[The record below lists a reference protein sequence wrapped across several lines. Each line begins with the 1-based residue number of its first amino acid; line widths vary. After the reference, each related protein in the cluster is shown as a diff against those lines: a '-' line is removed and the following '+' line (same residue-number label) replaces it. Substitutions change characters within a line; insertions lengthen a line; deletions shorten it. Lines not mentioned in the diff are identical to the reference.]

1 MTQPDFEAYAK
12 AAAATLDLPLT
23 PAHLPGIVATLQIAA
38 GAAALIARVPLTV
51 EDEPAPVFC
60 ASAERATP

>member
-12 AAAATLDLPLT
+12 AAAAALSLPIA
-23 PAHLPGIVATLQIAA
+23 PAHLPGVVATLQVAA

-51 EDEPAPVFC
+51 EDEPAAIFC
-60 ASAERATP
+60 ASAVRAAP